1 MLIEN
6 LQKFYLL
13 SAGFVGPAQIGLV
26 LINYFC
32 IFGRY
37 DILNSIAIVWT
48 VLWLFASL
56 AVFFCCLV
64 TKPIYAVSPAI
75 GLIPFLYC
83 PIMLEDSKIA
93 TSDWRILLLFFI
105 FVVWSGV
112 SAFFYFRLKKEIAT
126 QANTATHGK

>member
-1 MLIEN
+1 MEN

-13 SAGFVGPAQIGLV
+13 SAVFIGPAQIGLV

-48 VLWLFASL
+48 VLWLFANL

-75 GLIPFLYC
+75 GFIPFLYC
-83 PIMLEDSKIA
+83 PIMLEDSTIA
-93 TSDWRILLLFFI
+93 TSDWRILLLFSI
-105 FVVWSGV
+105 FALWSGV
-112 SAFFYFRLKKEIAT
+112 SAFLYFRLKKELAT
-126 QANTATHGK
+126 RANTAAHGK